1 MNMATPERLVLK
13 ITGMHCASCV
23 SNVEKGLTRLS
34 GVVNARVNL
43 ALNSAVIE
51 FDQKTLS
58 EKDIIAAISA
68 LGYGAIPGE
77 PDILTSNADELGR
90 ARHRFHVAAFLA
102 IPLMLFAM
110 LPMAMTTHSFLIS
123 AIADAVVEV
132 VLAAGILF
140 WAGRTILHD
149 AWIQSTHLRANMNSL
164 IAMGTLAS
172 FIWSLYVTIRIFRGS
187 HEPLYFDSAGMIITL
202 ILLGKYLEARS
213 KGRAGQ
219 AIQALLKLRPTKATA
234 VFNNVEFE
242 VDAETVRP
250 GMILLVKPGERIA
263 ADGRIV
269 EGTPTLDESMLTG
282 ESVPVD
288 RKGGEL
294 VVGGS
299 LNGNFAFK
307 MKVTAAGESSYLA
320 TIVRMVTDAQSNK
333 APIQALA
340 DRVAG
345 VFVPIVIAIA
355 LVTLAV
361 WYFLAPESPMMIRSV
376 ISVLIIA
383 CPCALGLATPTAV
396 LAGTGRA
403 ARAGILLRGGDVLE
417 KMAHV
422 DAVLLDKTGTL
433 THGILRVVEIQ
444 PIGSF
449 PGSRLRGLLK
459 AVESQSEHP
468 VAKAIVAEVNR
479 GESDAI
485 TATEV
490 VASPGFGISA
500 KVGDLSVLVGSE
512 AYILSQQIDL
522 SPAKVLLEKFRQNGN
537 MIALVA
543 ENYRISGI
551 VALADPVRAES
562 AEVIADL
569 RASHRLVTMLSGDV
583 KAVAAGIAKEVGLES
598 FEAEV
603 RPEQKQSLVA
613 KYRAQGYKVAMV
625 GDGINDAPALAAAD
639 VGIAI
644 GSGTDIAIEAA
655 DVILLRPDLRILPQ
669 SFRLARASIGVI
681 KQNLFWAFF
690 YNIVAIPV
698 AAGLFYP
705 LTGWTLSPMIAA
717 AAMSFSSLFVVLN
730 SLRLG
735 RLSL

>member
-43 ALNSAVIE
+43 ALNSAVVE
-51 FDQKTLS
+51 FDKKTLS
-58 EKDIIAAISA
+58 ESEILATISA

-77 PDILTSNADELGR
+77 PDILTSNEDELAR
-90 ARHRFHVAAFLA
+90 ARNRFHIAAFLT
-102 IPLMLFAM
+102 IPLILFAM
-110 LPMAMTTHSFLIS
+110 LPMAMSTHSFLIS
-123 AIADAVVEV
+123 VTVDAVVEA

-149 AWIQSTHLRANMNSL
+149 AWVQSRHLRANMNSL

-172 FIWSLYVTIRIFRGS
+172 FIWSLYVTIRIFQGS

-213 KGRAGQ
+213 KGKAGQ

-263 ADGRIV
+263 ADGKIV

-299 LNGNFAFK
+299 LNGNSAFK

-345 VFVPIVIAIA
+345 VFVPIVIALA

-403 ARAGILLRGGDVLE
+403 ARAGILVRGGDVLE
-417 KMAHV
+417 KMAHI

-433 THGILRVVEIQ
+433 THGILQVVEIQ

-449 PGSRLRGLLK
+449 SVSRLRGLLK

-468 VAKAIVAEVNR
+468 VARAIVAEVNR
-479 GESDAI
+479 GDLDPI

-522 SPAKVLLEKFRQNGN
+522 SPAKVLLEKFRQSGN

-543 ENYRISGI
+543 ENNLVSGI

-562 AEVIADL
+562 SEVIADL
-569 RASHRLVTMLSGDV
+569 RASHRLVTMLSGDI
-583 KAVAAGIAKEVGLES
+583 KAVAGGIAKEVGLES
-598 FEAEV
+598 FESEV
-603 RPEQKQSLVA
+603 RPEQKQLLVA
-613 KYRAQGYKVAMV
+613 RYRAQGYKVAMV

-705 LTGWTLSPMIAA
+705 FTGWTLSPMIAA